1 MTWFCAKQFFDG
13 TNLKTNYRFQVKDG
27 VVTSTESDQGSNGGG
42 LNDQGSND
50 FLCPDVQFNGL
61 VTPGF
66 LDAQVN
72 GGGGVLLNQAPSVVT
87 LKTMFSAHQQFGT
100 TSMLPTLITDNLS
113 VMQNAADAIAQA
125 KSENIE
131 GVVGVH
137 FEGPHLSVAK
147 RGIHP
152 SDQVRA
158 ITDAELKVITRNDLG
173 KVLLTV
179 APENVSPDVIKDLVS
194 QGVIVALGH
203 SNADFNTVL
212 AAIDAGATG
221 VTHLFNAMSGL
232 QARAPGLIGAALDDE
247 RITAGLIVDLLHVH
261 ETNCR
266 LAFKAKSAK
275 GVMLVTDA
283 MAHVG
288 SDLMSLPWLDSTIT
302 RVGDKLTTPDGTLAG
317 SCLDMMA
324 AVRNSQQVLGI
335 PLEDVLHSA
344 TQVPAKFLGLNDI
357 GHLNVGAKADFLV
370 INDNMQIEQ
379 VYQSGRLI

>member
-13 TNLKTNYRFQVKDG
+13 TSLKTNYRFQVKDG
-27 VVTSTESDQGSNGGG
+27 VVTSTESDQGSNG
-42 LNDQGSND
+42 
-50 FLCPDVQFNGL
+50 FLCADVQFNGL

-66 LDAQVN
+66 VDTQVN

-100 TSMLPTLITDNLS
+100 TSMMPTLITDNLS

-324 AVRNSQQVLGI
+324 AVRNSQQVLGM